1 MILWISLIWILV
13 NYLDKHGKE
22 IFDYISNTIKVEAPS
37 NDDSFY
43 ISIVFKIEFLDFFGL
58 NELGMQKKKKKIY
71 PDIKIDVKEILLLH
85 KESISI
91 IKKYLQNTMDGT
103 IKRYTKST

>member
-1 MILWISLIWILV
+1 
-13 NYLDKHGKE
+13 
-22 IFDYISNTIKVEAPS
+22 
-37 NDDSFY
+37 
-43 ISIVFKIEFLDFFGL
+43 
-58 NELGMQKKKKKIY
+58 MQKLIEKIY